1 MLSSAPMSAYDER
14 SLRRLFRQMVWV
26 VATASGCGASVTVSV
41 GDAAV
46 DASPPVDVAAP
57 GDVPTLADVPV
68 VRDVPVVTDRGAC
81 DPIRT
86 VSNPSTLCPSGTVVF
101 PCGLPPELLLDAGE
115 SIVDQTLCA
124 TLCQLPTAMF
134 GSPYCSLATTPE
146 GARSLNCQIP
156 CPGGRRPEGF
166 CDVALDGPETT
177 GAWFA
182 RLAALES
189 ASVTAFDRMV
199 FELTL
204 HGAPA
209 DLIAG
214 ARAAVVEERRH
225 TALTVGLARAFGREP
240 ALPVTAPAAPRPL
253 AAVAL
258 DNAVEGC
265 VRETYGALVAT
276 WQAAH
281 ASDPRVAAA
290 MAVIADDET
299 RHAALSWA
307 LHAWVAARL
316 DAGARAALDR
326 AMQAAVRALRQ
337 ELAGDVGADLVATA
351 GLPTREQQASLLDA
365 LTDSFVGLA

>member
-1 MLSSAPMSAYDER
+1 MSAYDER

-209 DLIAG
+209 DLIAQISPCIRPPHYENDFAAEI
-214 ARAAVVEERRH
+214 ARQLEAAGIRDIHDCGTCTATDPDSYYSYRREKGF
-225 TALTVGLARAFGREP
+225 TGRMLAF
-240 ALPVTAPAAPRPL
+240 L
-253 AAVAL
+253 
-258 DNAVEGC
+258 
-265 VRETYGALVAT
+265 
-276 WQAAH
+276 
-281 ASDPRVAAA
+281 
-290 MAVIADDET
+290 
-299 RHAALSWA
+299 ALS
-307 LHAWVAARL
+307 
-316 DAGARAALDR
+316 GG
-326 AMQAAVRALRQ
+326 
-337 ELAGDVGADLVATA
+337 E
-351 GLPTREQQASLLDA
+351 
-365 LTDSFVGLA
+365 